1 MLRDRKAL
9 FFMFVLPVAL
19 YPLIMWGSSAVQD
32 KRTQADADKVLAIA
46 AAPALD
52 AWLQPEDKLERTEGR
67 LAPTG
72 ETVIL
77 AELTLAEGE
86 NPATIQYRSDIP
98 LSQTA
103 SKRLRAVLER
113 EQARL
118 RAERFDAAGLGL
130 RPDGLVRVEIRDAAT
145 AAERAGLTIGKL
157 IPLVLVFLA
166 MGGGLHTALDLF
178 TGERERGTL
187 ETLLTSRVSRGAVV
201 GAKFL
206 LVLISTVLTSI
217 LALGSLGLC
226 LHLGWFPIPGGDAS
240 GLTLGALL
248 WAAALAVPLV
258 VQLSSAL
265 VLLAVSVPD
274 FKAGQFVA
282 VPAMLLAVLPAVV
295 SLVPGVSLSPL
306 LALIPIT
313 NVALTTQEVMV
324 SSPRWGLIGLAIGI
338 SLVHTGVI
346 LWLGV
351 RAMGK
356 ESAVFGH
363 AGRAAHH
370 ARGRYGFEAA
380 GLFVL
385 VLLLFWFVGQSA
397 MSWDLTW
404 GIVVTQILLI
414 GLPAL
419 LVIRWLGLPLGDR
432 LQLRRPAGAD
442 LVLGLIAGVLAP
454 CLGDLVFQAQDSLI
468 PISADTLELLEQ
480 SLPLDLPLWALIGL
494 IAILPAVC
502 EEVLFRGAILGL
514 LRNTLGPVA
523 RCIVVAVL
531 FGALHLMLMR
541 ILPTAAL
548 GLLLTAAAMR
558 TRSLWVPVL
567 MHLLN
572 NGLAITAATLGWG
585 GPADLG
591 VGLQCLGACLA
602 IAAVVGMGR
611 ARR

>member
-1 MLRDRKAL
+1 
-9 FFMFVLPVAL
+9 
-19 YPLIMWGSSAVQD
+19 
-32 KRTQADADKVLAIA
+32 
-46 AAPALD
+46 
-52 AWLQPEDKLERTEGR
+52 
-67 LAPTG
+67 
-72 ETVIL
+72 
-77 AELTLAEGE
+77 
-86 NPATIQYRSDIP
+86 
-98 LSQTA
+98 
-103 SKRLRAVLER
+103 
-113 EQARL
+113 
-118 RAERFDAAGLGL
+118 
-130 RPDGLVRVEIRDAAT
+130 
-145 AAERAGLTIGKL
+145 
-157 IPLVLVFLA
+157 
-166 MGGGLHTALDLF
+166 
-178 TGERERGTL
+178 
-187 ETLLTSRVSRGAVV
+187 
-201 GAKFL
+201 L
-206 LVLISTVLTSI
+206 LVLISTVITSI
-217 LALGSLGLC
+217 LALSSLGLC
-226 LHLGWFPIPGGDAS
+226 LHLGWFPLPGGDVS
-240 GLTLGALL
+240 GLSLGALL

-258 VQLSSAL
+258 IQLSSAL

-295 SLVPGVSLSPL
+295 SLMPGVSLSPL

-370 ARGRYGFEAA
+370 ARGRYGIEAS
-380 GLFVL
+380 GLFL
-385 VLLLFWFVGQSA
+385 LALLLFWFVGQSA
-397 MSWDLTW
+397 MSWNLSW
-404 GIVVTQILLI
+404 GIAITQILLI

-419 LVIRWLGLPLGDR
+419 LVIRWLGLPLKDR

-442 LVLGLIAGVLAP
+442 LVLAMIAGGLAP

-468 PISADTLELLEQ
+468 PISADMLEALEQ

-494 IAILPAVC
+494 IAVLPALC

-514 LRNTLGPVA
+514 LRDTLGPVA

-541 ILPTAAL
+541 ILPTATL

-572 NGLAITAATLGWG
+572 NGLVITAATLGWG

-591 VGLQCLGACLA
+591 VGLQCLGAGLA

>member
-1 MLRDRKAL
+1 
-9 FFMFVLPVAL
+9 
-19 YPLIMWGSSAVQD
+19 
-32 KRTQADADKVLAIA
+32 
-46 AAPALD
+46 
-52 AWLQPEDKLERTEGR
+52 
-67 LAPTG
+67 
-72 ETVIL
+72 
-77 AELTLAEGE
+77 
-86 NPATIQYRSDIP
+86 
-98 LSQTA
+98 
-103 SKRLRAVLER
+103 
-113 EQARL
+113 
-118 RAERFDAAGLGL
+118 
-130 RPDGLVRVEIRDAAT
+130 
-145 AAERAGLTIGKL
+145 
-157 IPLVLVFLA
+157 
-166 MGGGLHTALDLF
+166 
-178 TGERERGTL
+178 
-187 ETLLTSRVSRGAVV
+187 
-201 GAKFL
+201 
-206 LVLISTVLTSI
+206 
-217 LALGSLGLC
+217 
-226 LHLGWFPIPGGDAS
+226 
-240 GLTLGALL
+240 
-248 WAAALAVPLV
+248 
-258 VQLSSAL
+258 
-265 VLLAVSVPD
+265 
-274 FKAGQFVA
+274 
-282 VPAMLLAVLPAVV
+282 
-295 SLVPGVSLSPL
+295 
-306 LALIPIT
+306 
-313 NVALTTQEVMV
+313 MV
-324 SSPRWGLIGLAIGI
+324 SSPRWGLIGLAIVF

-370 ARGRYGFEAA
+370 ARGRYGIEAA
-380 GLFVL
+380 GLFL
-385 VLLLFWFVGQSA
+385 LALLLFWFVGQSA
-397 MSWDLTW
+397 MTWDLTW
-404 GIVVTQILLI
+404 GILVTQILLI
-414 GLPAL
+414 GLPAV
-419 LVIRWLGLPLGDR
+419 LVVRWLGLPLGDR

-468 PISADTLELLEQ
+468 PISADTLEALEQ

-572 NGLAITAATLGWG
+572 NGLVITAATLGWG